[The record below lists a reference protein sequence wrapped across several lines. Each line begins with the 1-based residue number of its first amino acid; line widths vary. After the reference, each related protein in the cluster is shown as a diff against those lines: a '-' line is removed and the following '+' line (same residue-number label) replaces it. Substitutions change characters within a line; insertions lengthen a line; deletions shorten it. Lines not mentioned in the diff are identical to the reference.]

1 MTLAARSILSA
12 LLLVLLSACATTA
25 IVTEAPHAEDPWEQ
39 ANRQIHAFNM
49 GADRYVL
56 RPVAV
61 TYTTVVPRP
70 IRRGLNNVFTN
81 LRSTV
86 SIVNL
91 ALQGRGRDAGEQL
104 GRFLINTVYGVGGL
118 WDVASD
124 GNLPDHSTDM
134 GLTLAS
140 WGWDESRFI
149 MLPLLGPSTVRDGSS
164 WPVDRWIDPVWH
176 RYVQRVGWSVPVV
189 SVINTRANLL
199 PLDEQ
204 LDSAF
209 DSYSFLR
216 DSWLQRRHYQIQGD
230 LAELPDYD
238 AFLDELDDF

>member
-1 MTLAARSILSA
+1 M
-12 LLLVLLSACATTA
+12 LSACASTA
-25 IVTEAPHAEDPWEQ
+25 NVIEAPHPDDPWEQ
-39 ANRQIHAFNM
+39 TNRQIHAFNM
-49 GADRYVL
+49 GADRYVM

-61 TYTTVVPRP
+61 TYTTIVPRP

-86 SIVNL
+86 SILNL
-91 ALQGRGRDAGEQL
+91 ALQGRGRDTGEQL
-104 GRFLINTVYGVGGL
+104 ERFLVNTVFGIGGL
-118 WDVASD
+118 FDLASSN
-124 GNLPDHSTDM
+124 NLPDHTTDM
-134 GLTLAS
+134 GLTLAR
-140 WGWDESRFI
+140 WGWDESRFV

-164 WPVDRWIDPVWH
+164 WPADRWIDPVWH
-176 RYVQRVGWSVPVV
+176 RYVQRVGWSVPVA

-199 PLDEQ
+199 PLDDQ

-216 DSWLQRRHYQIQGD
+216 DSWLQRRQYQIQGD
-230 LAELPDYD
+230 QAELPDYD